1 MVRRQQCSSVVVHN
15 FVHGTVKALKCI
27 GVVVKKVIIV
37 DGAYQ
42 LH

>member
-1 MVRRQQCSSVVVHN
+1 MDGGAR
-15 FVHGTVKALKCI
+15 FYGTVKALKCI
-27 GVVVKKVIIV
+27 GVVVRKAIVV